1 MIGSARIF
9 PIEQNHRATKCRF
22 FKKLAKVFSTTV
34 VKKLVSEI
42 NRRTNG
48 AAESPQG
55 K

>member
-9 PIEQNHRATKCRF
+9 PIEQKNKAKKI